1 MAKFVNERLVT
12 TNLFGLKGAKQGEPG
27 TEEKVEKTQAPQEVP
42 ADSANLDDILRQEAS
57 HVRTQALR
65 GDLRELARRRLEVVQ
80 IMRETLAEMELRRQE
95 LDERRQS
102 LQHIQRQ
109 VEELPEI
116 IAESDLESFRI
127 SRRIV
132 EQAHLEVVRCA
143 KTRAERAGAASSPEL
158 SGLGFGQLTRL
169 GIALA
174 WPLILAIF
182 LAVLLLIGGLMLV
195 FGV

>member
-12 TNLFGLKGAKQGEPG
+12 TDLFGLKSTKQGEPG
-27 TEEKVEKTQAPQEVP
+27 AEEKVEKTQVPQDAP
-42 ADSANLDDILRQEAS
+42 AASANLDAILRQEAS

-65 GDLRELARRRLEVVQ
+65 GDLRELVRRRLEVVQ
-80 IMRETLAEMELRRQE
+80 ILRETLAEMELRRQE
-95 LDERRQS
+95 LDEQRQS

-109 VEELPEI
+109 VEELPET
-116 IAESDLESFRI
+116 IAENDLESFRI

-132 EQAHLEVVRCA
+132 DQAHLEVVRCA
-143 KTRAERAGAASSPEL
+143 KTREDRAGAALPEL

-182 LAVLLLIGGLMLV
+182 LAVLMLIGGLMLV